1 MAEKM
6 TYYDVDGLSVRF
18 IGKVEPGAKMEC
30 RKGGKWV
37 PFNEYSR
44 ILESGYEVTEQF
56 VEQSIK
62 DLKDHHAAM
71 NKRG

>member
-18 IGKVEPGAKMEC
+18 IGKVEPGARMEC
-30 RKGGKWV
+30 HKGGKWV

-44 ILESGYEVTEQF
+44 ILESGYEVPEADVT
-56 VEQSIK
+56 QSIE
-62 DLKDHHAAM
+62 DLKAHHEAM
-71 NKRG
+71 KKRG